1 MIGAV
6 SIVFTDLFILNGAR
20 VMWWE
25 KALEEMPA
33 LPVDIVNLKAKNS
46 NYLKNGIDL
55 PDVLTAENALPD
67 IVLQGNDNKNDGEQE
82 FTNLSPLDTIIAN
95 IEPAIGV
102 ESDEKTAAS
111 NVIKNNSLDI
121 EKVIFNISSPE
132 EDVVLDKKLISK
144 TEKFEAEDKSYKQ
157 YIYAAPQVKGKIVI
171 IIDDMGVSLTSKLV
185 EIMPA
190 PLTLS
195 YLPYAKNLQERTEKA
210 SRNGHEIML
219 HLPMEPMSKYKD
231 AGSHVLKV
239 NQSREALLK
248 DIEWNLSRFKG
259 YVGVNNH
266 MGSRMTQDKR
276 SMDQVMKYLK
286 KRNLFFID
294 SRTIGNSVAAESAR
308 DYGLNYAKRDVFI
321 DHEIT
326 EEFVSN
332 ALKKL
337 ENKALR
343 NGYAIAIGHPH
354 KVTIKVLKEW
364 LPTLKD
370 KGLTLVPASSVLY
383 RAEEN
388 NDIVYNSTN

>member
-25 KALEEMPA
+25 KTSKELPA
-33 LPVDIVNLKAKNS
+33 LPVDIVNLKTQNQY
-46 NYLKNGIDL
+46 YLKNGIDL
-55 PDVLTAENALPD
+55 PDVLTVDKALPD

-82 FTNLSPLDTIIAN
+82 FANLSPLDTIVAN

-102 ESDEKTAAS
+102 DADKKAS
-111 NVIKNNSLDI
+111 ASKVTKNNNLDI
-121 EKVIFNISSPE
+121 EKVILNISSPE

-144 TEKFEAEDKSYKQ
+144 TEELVAEDKSYKQ
-157 YIYAAPQVKGKIVI
+157 YSYTAPQVKGKIVI

-210 SRNGHEIML
+210 SKNGHEIML

-239 NQSREALLK
+239 SQSEEALLK
-248 DIEWNLSRFKG
+248 DIEWNLSQFKG

-276 SMDQVMKYLK
+276 AMDQVMKYLK

-294 SRTIGNSVAAESAR
+294 SRTIGNSVAAQSAR
-308 DYGLNYAKRDVFI
+308 DYGLDYAKRDVFI

-326 EEFVSN
+326 EEFVNN

-337 ENKALR
+337 EDKALR

-383 RAEEN
+383 RAKEN
-388 NDIVYNSTN
+388 NDIVYNRAN

>member
-25 KALEEMPA
+25 KTSKELPA
-33 LPVDIVNLKAKNS
+33 LPVDIVNLKTQNQY
-46 NYLKNGIDL
+46 YLKNGIDL
-55 PDVLTAENALPD
+55 PDVLTVDKALPD

-82 FTNLSPLDTIIAN
+82 FANLSPLDTIVAN

-102 ESDEKTAAS
+102 DADKKAS
-111 NVIKNNSLDI
+111 ASKVTKNNNLDI
-121 EKVIFNISSPE
+121 EKVILNISSPE

-144 TEKFEAEDKSYKQ
+144 TEELVAEDKSYKQ
-157 YIYAAPQVKGKIVI
+157 YSYTAPQVKGKIVI

-210 SRNGHEIML
+210 SKNGHEIML
-219 HLPMEPMSKYKD
+219 HLPMEPMNKYKD

-239 NQSREALLK
+239 SQSEEALLK
-248 DIEWNLSRFKG
+248 DIEWNLSQFKG

-276 SMDQVMKYLK
+276 AMDQVMKYLK

-294 SRTIGNSVAAESAR
+294 SRTIGNSVAAQSAR
-308 DYGLNYAKRDVFI
+308 DYGLDYAKRDVFI

-326 EEFVSN
+326 EEFVNN

-337 ENKALR
+337 EDKALR

-383 RAEEN
+383 RAKEN
-388 NDIVYNSTN
+388 NDIVYNRAN

>member
-25 KALEEMPA
+25 KASKELPA
-33 LPVDIVNLKAKNS
+33 LPVDIVNLKAQN
-46 NYLKNGIDL
+46 NIYLKNGIDL

-67 IVLQGNDNKNDGEQE
+67 IVLQGNDNKIDGERE
-82 FTNLSPLDTIIAN
+82 FSNLSPLDTIIAN

-102 ESDEKTAAS
+102 ESDEKTSAS
-111 NVIKNNSLDI
+111 NVIKNNSLGI
-121 EKVIFNISSPE
+121 EKVILNISSPE

-157 YIYAAPQVKGKIVI
+157 YIYASPQVKGKVVI
-171 IIDDMGVSLTSKLV
+171 IIDDMGVSLTSKIV

-239 NQSREALLK
+239 NQSREKLLK

-308 DYGLNYAKRDVFI
+308 DFGLDYAKRDVFI

-388 NDIVYNSTN
+388 NNIVYNRTN